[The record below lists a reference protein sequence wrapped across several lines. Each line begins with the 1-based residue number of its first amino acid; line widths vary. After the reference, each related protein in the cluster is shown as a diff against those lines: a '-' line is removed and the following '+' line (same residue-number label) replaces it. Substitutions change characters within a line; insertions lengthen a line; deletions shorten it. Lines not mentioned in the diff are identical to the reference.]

1 MQAVSE
7 LGRLAGKAIDKVG
20 EELVGRKIGFIGSI
34 FGCWHKRLTR
44 PITSESTTYQSCLE
58 CGARKN
64 FDARTFRSSGRFY
77 YPPTAGFGN
86 Y

>member
-7 LGRLAGKAIDKVG
+7 LNGFAAKAIETS
-20 EELVGRKIGFIGSI
+20 EELFGRKIGVFGKI
-34 FGCWHKRLTR
+34 FGCRHKRLTR
-44 PITSESTTYQSCLE
+44 PITSESTSYRACVN
-58 CGARKN
+58 CGARKH
-64 FDARTFRSSGRFY
+64 FDTRTFRSSGRFY

>member
-7 LGRLAGKAIDKVG
+7 LNGFVGKAFNKS
-20 EELVGRKIGFIGSI
+20 EEVFGRRIGVFGKI
-34 FGCWHKRLTR
+34 FGCQHKRLTR
-44 PITSESTTYQSCLE
+44 PITSERTTYQACVE
-58 CGARKN
+58 CGARKG
-64 FDARTFRSSGRFY
+64 FDTRTFRSSGRFY

>member
-7 LGRLAGKAIDKVG
+7 LNGFAGKAINKS
-20 EELVGRKIGFIGSI
+20 EEVFGRKIGVFGKI
-34 FGCWHKRLTR
+34 FGCQHKRLTR
-44 PITSESTTYQSCLE
+44 PITSERTTYQACVE
-58 CGARKN
+58 CGARKG
-64 FDARTFRSSGRFY
+64 FDIRTFRSSGRFY

>member
-7 LGRLAGKAIDKVG
+7 LSGFVGKAIVNS
-20 EELVGRKIGFIGSI
+20 EEIFGRKIGLLGKI
-34 FGCWHKRLTR
+34 FGCHHRRLTR
-44 PITSESTTYQSCLE
+44 PITSQRTTYQACVE
-58 CGARKN
+58 CGARKS
-64 FDARTFRSSGRFY
+64 FDTRTFRSSGGFY

>member
-7 LGRLAGKAIDKVG
+7 LSGYAGKVIESSEAFR
-20 EELVGRKIGFIGSI
+20 GRKIGFVGRI

-44 PITSESTTYQSCLE
+44 PITSESTTYQACLE
-58 CGARKN
+58 CGARKR
-64 FDARTFRSSGRFY
+64 FDAGTFRSSGSFY
-77 YPPTAGFGN
+77 YPPTSGFGN

>member
-7 LGRLAGKAIDKVG
+7 LNGFAGKAINKS
-20 EELVGRKIGFIGSI
+20 EEVFGRKIGVFGKI
-34 FGCWHKRLTR
+34 FGGRHKRLTR
-44 PITSESTTYQSCLE
+44 PITSERTTYQACVE
-58 CGARKN
+58 CGARKG
-64 FDARTFRSSGRFY
+64 FDTRTFRSSGRFY

>member
-7 LGRLAGKAIDKVG
+7 LGGYASKAIESS
-20 EELVGRKIGFIGSI
+20 EEHSGRKIGFVGRI

-44 PITSESTTYQSCLE
+44 PITSERTTYQSCLE
-58 CGARKN
+58 CGARKR
-64 FDARTFRSSGRFY
+64 FDARTFRSSGAFY
-77 YPPTAGFGN
+77 YPPTSGFGN